1 MKSIL
6 TFQKWTKINVQ
17 NRHVKNTL
25 TEKFFCLDNEKLSS
39 QIKPENFYFVMIK
52 FLKKCENIFSK
63 YINGNI

>member
-25 TEKFFCLDNEKLSS
+25 TDEIFCLENENLSS
-39 QIKPENFYFVMIK
+39 QMKPKFFYFVMIK
-52 FLKKCENIFSK
+52 FLKKLYK
-63 YINGNI
+63 L

>member
-25 TEKFFCLDNEKLSS
+25 TEKFFSLDKENLSS
-39 QIKPENFYFVMIK
+39 QMKPNFFI
-52 FLKKCENIFSK
+52 L
-63 YINGNI
+63 